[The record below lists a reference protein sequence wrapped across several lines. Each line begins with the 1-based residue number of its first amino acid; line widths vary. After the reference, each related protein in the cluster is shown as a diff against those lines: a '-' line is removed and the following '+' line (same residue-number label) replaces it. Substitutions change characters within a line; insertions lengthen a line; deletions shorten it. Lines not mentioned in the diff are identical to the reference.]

1 MDNLLNNESYILLE
15 VAGTSYAIHSQ
26 EVQHMEL
33 VEHVTPVPNAPPFF
47 EGVVYSRGQVV
58 PTINLRL
65 RFGLPR
71 RPHTVSSRLIVVQVG
86 HRRVG
91 LIVDSAREFRRIPA
105 ASVLPPDQA
114 LGGMNEKHLRG
125 IAQQGDRLIFI
136 LNIAEL
142 LKSAETEE
150 GRASAEPVL
159 VG

>member
-1 MDNLLNNESYILLE
+1 MENLLNNESYILLD
-15 VAGTSYAIHSQ
+15 VGGTSYAIHCQ

-47 EGVVYSRGQVV
+47 EGVVYSRGQVI
-58 PTINLRL
+58 PAINLRL

-71 RPHTVSSRLIVVQVG
+71 RPHTVSSRLIVVQAG

-105 ASVLPPDQA
+105 GSVLAPDQTLA
-114 LGGMNEKHLRG
+114 GLGEKHLRG
-125 IAQQGDRLIFI
+125 IARQGDRLVFV
-136 LNIAEL
+136 LNITEL

-150 GRASAEPVL
+150 GRRSAEPAL
-159 VG
+159 AE